1 MASISFIK
9 KLFVHKVTNW
19 LSLSI
24 DKYDFVIYVFKFSPI
39 SSILNLRTRGLLARM
54 CQGWSAQKSHSF
66 LRHAPVVKAT
76 IFEESLITTA

>member
-19 LSLSI
+19 LILGI
-24 DKYDFVIYVFKFSPI
+24 DKYDFVIYVIKFSPI

-54 CQGWSAQKSHSF
+54 CQRWSAQKSHSF

-76 IFEESLITTA
+76 IFVESLIKTA